1 MPTQPGF
8 FRLHCHFGEKTGH
21 IMVET
26 AAGGSGPLAAAA
38 AARHFGF
45 YLWCLG
51 GTLTH

>member
-26 AAGGSGPLAAAA
+26 TAEGSRPLAGLLQRAIPGST
-38 AARHFGF
+38 HST
-45 YLWCLG
+45 LG
-51 GTLTH
+51 TR